1 VTGHGSIGTRAR
13 RRRAMFSRPPN
24 LVPCSPLQAL
34 RAVRA
39 RNVASE
45 VEEVQGDASRPQIL
59 DNLKRVEGR
68 SGTGDRSFGAI
79 NTSPF
84 ASLANSGPGASN

>member
-1 VTGHGSIGTRAR
+1 
-13 RRRAMFSRPPN
+13 M
-24 LVPCSPLQAL
+24 
-34 RAVRA
+34 
-39 RNVASE
+39 
-45 VEEVQGDASRPQIL
+45 QGDASRPQIL

-84 ASLANSGPGASN
+84 ASLANSGPPARAIDSTFEKSIIFQHGLVRDQRRILNPI